1 MIKYLDANGVK
12 VLWKKISADFLP
24 TSTELI
30 TEDKVQDLVE
40 EKITSIPKEEEIK
53 TWISETTSTLEE
65 KITKKADVIPE
76 AGKAEVNGEICES
89 LSEAFA
95 VIDTKATITLVKDET
110 ISEHIYIRNGAKIY
124 LDLNGHT
131 LTEEGCSIIVVK
143 GELTIDNGLIYHTGD
158 SNQALKVVASVEPV
172 TNNAVLNLKPNL
184 RIFCP
189 DDYGVFISPQATNSE
204 EKGNYGAIINC
215 DCEIRSKYV
224 PLYLNGFIL
233 DKGQVSCAI
242 NVGKS
247 AKLIA
252 TGLSGDMTV
261 GLYGAGYGD
270 YNISDGAQ
278 IEGLTG
284 IEIRAGNL
292 TINGGIIHSIGGTA
306 KTQKNGNGNAS
317 RGAAVALIPHTSK
330 QPITAVINSGYFK
343 AAIPFI
349 EENTE
354 ENENPEVLVEIKDG
368 IFEMTLGSDGD
379 SVYAQDLT
387 KFITGGTFIPSANEK
402 YIKEEA

>member
-12 VLWKKISADFLP
+12 VLWKKISTDFLP

-30 TEDKVQDLVE
+30 TEDKVQNLVE

-65 KITKKADVIPE
+65 KIAEKADTIPE
-76 AGKAEVNGEICES
+76 AGKAEVNGKICES

-233 DKGQVSCAI
+233 DKG
-242 NVGKS
+242 
-247 AKLIA
+247 
-252 TGLSGDMTV
+252 
-261 GLYGAGYGD
+261 
-270 YNISDGAQ
+270 
-278 IEGLTG
+278 
-284 IEIRAGNL
+284 
-292 TINGGIIHSIGGTA
+292 
-306 KTQKNGNGNAS
+306 
-317 RGAAVALIPHTSK
+317 
-330 QPITAVINSGYFK
+330 
-343 AAIPFI
+343 
-349 EENTE
+349 
-354 ENENPEVLVEIKDG
+354 
-368 IFEMTLGSDGD
+368 
-379 SVYAQDLT
+379 
-387 KFITGGTFIPSANEK
+387 
-402 YIKEEA
+402 